1 MSEDMTLAL
10 TLFTVGFAIVM
21 LGMGAL
27 VAYYG
32 SKKTRNAGFAFILIG
47 AVAFWFW
54 KTHSVTGG
62 YMADV
67 TMLDSL
73 LAVAGGFAGAIVG
86 VIIFL
91 IAIIKS

>member
-1 MSEDMTLAL
+1 MSEDMTLVL

-32 SKKTRNAGFAFILIG
+32 SKKTRNAGFGFILLG
-47 AVAFWFW
+47 AIAFWYW
-54 KTHSVTGG
+54 NSQSLAGG
-62 YMADV
+62 AWAEVVM
-67 TMLDSL
+67 MDSL

-91 IAIIKS
+91 VAIIKS

>member
-47 AVAFWFW
+47 VIDFWYW
-54 KTHSVTGG
+54 NMQSVTGG
-62 YMADV
+62 AWAEV
-67 TMLDSL
+67 AMLDSL
-73 LAVAGGFAGAIVG
+73 LAVAGGFTGAIVG

>member
-1 MSEDMTLAL
+1 MTLAL
-10 TLFTVGFAIVM
+10 TLFTVGFAIVL

-32 SKKTRNAGFAFILIG
+32 SKKTRNAGFGFILLG
-47 AVAFWFW
+47 AVATWYW
-54 KTHSVTGG
+54 NSQSLAGG
-62 YMADV
+62 AWAEVAM
-67 TMLDSL
+67 MDSM

-91 IAIIKS
+91 VAIIKS

>member
-47 AVAFWFW
+47 VIDFWYW
-54 KTHSVTGG
+54 NMQSVTGG
-62 YMADV
+62 AWAEV
-67 TMLDSL
+67 AMLDSL

-91 IAIIKS
+91 VAIIKS

>member
-1 MSEDMTLAL
+1 MSEDMTLVL

-47 AVAFWFW
+47 VIDFWYW
-54 KTHSVTGG
+54 NMQSVTGG
-62 YMADV
+62 AWAEV
-67 TMLDSL
+67 AMLDSL

>member
-1 MSEDMTLAL
+1 MTLAL
-10 TLFTVGFAIVM
+10 TLFTVGFAIVL

-32 SKKTRNAGFAFILIG
+32 SKKTRNAGFGFILLG
-47 AVAFWFW
+47 AVATWYW
-54 KTHSVTGG
+54 NSQSLAGG
-62 YMADV
+62 VWAEVAM
-67 TMLDSL
+67 MDSM

-91 IAIIKS
+91 VAIIKS

>member
-1 MSEDMTLAL
+1 MSAEMTLAL
-10 TLFTVGFAIVM
+10 TLFTVGFAIVL

-32 SKKTRNAGFAFILIG
+32 SKKTRNAGFGFILLG
-47 AVAFWFW
+47 AVTTWYWNSQSLA
-54 KTHSVTGG
+54 GG
-62 YMADV
+62 VWAEVAM
-67 TMLDSL
+67 MDSM

-91 IAIIKS
+91 VAIIKS

>member
-10 TLFTVGFAIVM
+10 TLFTVGFAVVM

-47 AVAFWFW
+47 VIDFWYW
-54 KTHSVTGG
+54 NMQSVTGG
-62 YMADV
+62 AWAEV
-67 TMLDSL
+67 AMLDSL

-91 IAIIKS
+91 VAIIKS

>member
-1 MSEDMTLAL
+1 MSAEMTLAL
-10 TLFTVGFAIVM
+10 TLFTVGFAIVL

-32 SKKTRNAGFAFILIG
+32 SKKTRNAGFGFILLG
-47 AVAFWFW
+47 AVATWYW
-54 KTHSVTGG
+54 NSQSLAGG
-62 YMADV
+62 VWAEVAM
-67 TMLDSL
+67 MDSM

-91 IAIIKS
+91 VAIIKS

>member
-1 MSEDMTLAL
+1 MSAEMTLAL
-10 TLFTVGFAIVM
+10 TLFTVGFAIVL

-32 SKKTRNAGFAFILIG
+32 SKKTRNAGFGFILLG
-47 AVAFWFW
+47 AVATWYW
-54 KTHSVTGG
+54 NSQSLAGG
-62 YMADV
+62 VWAEVAM
-67 TMLDSL
+67 MDSM

-91 IAIIKS
+91 YAIIKS

>member
-1 MSEDMTLAL
+1 MTLAL
-10 TLFTVGFAIVM
+10 TLFTVGFAIVL

-32 SKKTRNAGFAFILIG
+32 SKKTRNAGFGFILIG
-47 AVAFWFW
+47 VIAFWYW
-54 KTHSVTGG
+54 NSQSLAGEAWAGVA
-62 YMADV
+62 M
-67 TMLDSL
+67 MDSL

-91 IAIIKS
+91 VAIIKS